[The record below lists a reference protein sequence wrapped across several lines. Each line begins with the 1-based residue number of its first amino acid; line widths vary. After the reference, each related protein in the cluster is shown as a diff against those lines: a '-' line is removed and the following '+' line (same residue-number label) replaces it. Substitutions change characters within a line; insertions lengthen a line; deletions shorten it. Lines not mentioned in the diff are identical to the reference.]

1 MAGRGMQRLQYLS
14 FFTTLQTEG
23 DAVTLI
29 LSLSR
34 RLCMLSNRN
43 DMIGVSPFAF
53 ATFGI
58 RCNNL
63 SWAIFN
69 EGTERNQSRT
79 QPVFMMMQEI

>member
-14 FFTTLQTEG
+14 FFTTLQTEW
-23 DAVTLI
+23 DTVTLA
-29 LSLSR
+29 LSLSQ
-34 RLCMLSNRN
+34 RLCMLSNRY

-63 SWAIFN
+63 SWLFSMN
-69 EGTERNQSRT
+69 ERSEISQERNQSS
-79 QPVFMMMQEI
+79 